1 MLDGTGE
8 MSQSRYPHPR
18 AELQEFMARIYG
30 YRMTTTSG
38 GNLSI
43 RDQDGG
49 LWITPARIDK
59 GALRRADIVYVAADG
74 SWEGAIEPS
83 SELPFHQA
91 IYRARPDLGG
101 IVHAHPVALVAFS
114 LAHQVPG
121 TRVFH
126 QAWTICREG
135 GFASY
140 CLPGSAELGA
150 TVARTFAEGHDA
162 VILENHGVVAAGA
175 SLPEAFRRFE
185 TFEFAG
191 KTIIKARLLGGE
203 IKLLEDGEIELART
217 HVDVPEGPA
226 RAGGPSNRER
236 ELRATLQ
243 EFVRRGY
250 RQRLFISTHGTF
262 SARLDSSSFV
272 ITPHDV
278 DRGELLASDLV
289 LVGDGHAEPGRHPS
303 HATRL
308 HEAIYRARPEV
319 GAIVN
324 AAPVNAT
331 AFSVTGSVPDTRTI
345 PESRL
350 VLRSPTI
357 APFSLQFE
365 DPGALAALISL
376 EHPVV
381 ILENDGA
388 LVTGGDVLEA
398 FDRLEVLES
407 TAEALINARAL
418 GTFEP
423 MPDGTIAEL
432 EAFFF
437 GAST

>member
-1 MLDGTGE
+1 

-18 AELQEFMARIYG
+18 QELQELMTRIYG

-38 GNLSI
+38 GNLSV
-43 RDQDGG
+43 RDADGG
-49 LWITPARIDK
+49 TWITPAHIDK
-59 GALRRADIVYVAADG
+59 GALGPSDIVYVGADG
-74 SWEGAIEPS
+74 CWKGAVKPS

-91 IYRARPDLGG
+91 IYRERSDVGG

-114 LAHQVPG
+114 LAHEVPA
-121 TRVFH
+121 TRIFH

-135 GFASY
+135 GFAPY
-140 CLPGSAELGA
+140 RLPGSAELGA
-150 TVARTFAEGHDA
+150 VVAGTFADGHDC
-162 VILENHGVVAAGA
+162 VILENHGVVAGGG

-203 IKLLEDGEIELART
+203 IRLLTDEDLAVARA
-217 HVDVPEGPA
+217 HVEVPEGPA
-226 RAGGPSNRER
+226 REGPPSNRER
-236 ELRATLQ
+236 ELRSALQ
-243 EFVRRGY
+243 AFVRRGY

-262 SARLDSSSFV
+262 SARVDPSSFL
-272 ITPHDV
+272 ITPNDV
-278 DRGELLASDLV
+278 DRGELQASDLV
-289 LVGDGHAEPGRHPS
+289 LVSNGCAEPGARPS
-303 HATRL
+303 HVTRL
-308 HEAIYRARPEV
+308 HEAIYRERPEV

-357 APFSLQFE
+357 APFRLPFE
-365 DPGALAALISL
+365 DPGALAEMVTP

-381 ILENDGA
+381 ILENDGV

-407 TAEALINARAL
+407 TSEALINARAL
-418 GTFEP
+418 GTFAP
-423 MPDGTIAEL
+423 MPDSTIAEL

-437 GAST
+437 GAPTL